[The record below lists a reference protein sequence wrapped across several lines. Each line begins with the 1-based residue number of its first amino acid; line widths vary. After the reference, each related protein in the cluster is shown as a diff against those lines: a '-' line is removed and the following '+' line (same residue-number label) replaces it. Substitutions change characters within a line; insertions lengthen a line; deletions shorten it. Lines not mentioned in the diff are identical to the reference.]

1 MLRGLLIDFLTGYV
15 RLGLRFYFRRLDVFG
30 LDQLPTQGA
39 VLFAAN
45 HQNSFL
51 DALILAAVQPRR
63 MHYLVRADVFKK
75 PWASKILRTLNMMP
89 VFRFRDGWQSIGKNT
104 DSFEKVAAVLQ
115 QQEAVLIFPE
125 GNHSLLRRLRP
136 LSRGFT
142 KPLALALQQNPDL
155 VISVVPAGLNFS
167 DHQRFRSEASVYFGK
182 PIPVNEF
189 FKGGVL
195 DANGLR
201 ERLSDE
207 MKQLIVHVED
217 LRMYEESIKKLE
229 LAGVDFTDPVTAN
242 RMLAGDSHISMT
254 SFRNSQRSKSDF
266 LFRWTHFPVLLGWR
280 KLQSKIKDPVFV
292 ASIKFVYGIFSIPL
306 FYGVV
311 WMMLSFLLGS
321 VFGWYFI
328 VFAILTILLI

>member
-1 MLRGLLIDFLTGYV
+1 MMRALLIDFLTGYI
-15 RLGLRFYFRRLDVFG
+15 RLGLRFYFRRLDVYG
-30 LDQLPTQGA
+30 LDHLPTQGP

-75 PWASKILRTLNMMP
+75 PWASKMLRALNMMP
-89 VFRFRDGWQSIGKNT
+89 VFRFRDGWQSIGKNA
-104 DSFEKVAAVLQ
+104 DSFEKVAKALQ

-142 KPLALALQQNPDL
+142 KPLALALEHNPDL
-155 VISVVPAGLNFS
+155 TISVVPAGLNFS

-189 FKGGVL
+189 YNGGVL

-217 LRMYEESIKKLE
+217 LRMYEESIKKLA
-229 LAGVDFTDPVTAN
+229 LAGVGFTDPVTAN
-242 RMLAGDSHISMT
+242 RMLAGDSHISMI
-254 SFRNSQRSKSDF
+254 SSRNAQRSKSDF

-280 KLQSKIKDPVFV
+280 KFQSRIKDPVFV
-292 ASIKFVYGIFSIPL
+292 ASIKFVYGIFAIPVYYAL
-306 FYGVV
+306 V
-311 WMMLSFLLGS
+311 WMVFSVLLGP

-328 VFAILTILLI
+328 VFAILTIFLT